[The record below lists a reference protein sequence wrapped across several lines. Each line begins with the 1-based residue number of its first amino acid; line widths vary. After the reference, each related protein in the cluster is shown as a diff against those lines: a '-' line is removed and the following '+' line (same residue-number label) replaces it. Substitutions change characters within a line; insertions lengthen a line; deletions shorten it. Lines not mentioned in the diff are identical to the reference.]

1 MRPVVL
7 AVLGIVLVA
16 DLALAAGGAPET
28 ATSPSRVPRTRVP
41 DVAPDASPIGDAR
54 QVLALAASDRDQL
67 TEEMRAMLEGTQ
79 KIVQGIA
86 DNDMKVVAKVARS
99 LGAGMA
105 GKVEDSHAHHLP
117 PEFEQLGNATHADFD
132 RIAVIAERGGGA
144 KQAAAQLGA
153 TLNRCVA
160 CHSTWRVQ
168 VVPPPG
174 NAPASAHPEH

>member
-16 DLALAAGGAPET
+16 DLALAAD
-28 ATSPSRVPRTRVP
+28 S
-41 DVAPDASPIGDAR
+41 GDKR
-54 QVLALAASDRDQL
+54 QVLALSAGDRDQL
-67 TEEMRAMLEGTQ
+67 TEEMRVMLEGTQ

-105 GKVEDSHAHHLP
+105 EKVEDGHAQHLP
-117 PEFEQLGNATHADFD
+117 PEFVQLGNATHADFD
-132 RIAVIAERGGGA
+132 RIAVVAERGGGA

-153 TLNRCVA
+153 TLSRCVA

-174 NAPASAHPEH
+174 HAPASAHPEH